1 MTAEQVLRTAA
12 EKLRAA
18 QIENASF
25 DASCLV
31 ENITGLSRTKIML
44 CDDDIAD
51 EQAEL
56 VERAVLRRISG
67 EPLQYI
73 LGEWDF
79 FGRTLEV
86 GEGVLVPRPE
96 TELLVELALEKL
108 RNVRYPVVFD
118 LCAGSG
124 CVGLTIAAERPDAHV
139 WLFEKY
145 GEAFHYL
152 KRNIKKLGLT
162 NVQAVLHDIN
172 FGYDDK
178 IFETPDLIVSNPPY
192 LITDELVGLSTEVMH
207 EPVTALDGG
216 ADGVDF
222 YRIIASRWL
231 PNVNKHGGIIFEC
244 DPSQT
249 LKIADML
256 MPYAMRVKIVTDIF
270 GLQRA
275 VYADIF

>member
-79 FGRTLEV
+79 FGRTFEV

-139 WLFEKY
+139 WLLEKY
-145 GEAFHYL
+145 DEAFHYL

-162 NVQAVLHDIN
+162 NVQAVQHDITL
-172 FGYDDK
+172 GCDDK
-178 IFETPDLIVSNPPY
+178 ISETPDLIVSNPPY
-192 LITDELVGLSTEVMH
+192 LRTDELGGLSTEVMH
-207 EPVTALDGG
+207 EPATALDGG
-216 ADGVDF
+216 KDGVDF

-249 LKIADML
+249 LKIADIL

-275 VYADIF
+275 VFADIF

>member
-56 VERAVLRRISG
+56 VEHAVLRRISG

-79 FGRTLEV
+79 FGRTFEV

-145 GEAFHYL
+145 NEAFHYL

-162 NVQAVLHDIN
+162 NVQAVQHDITL
-172 FGYDDK
+172 GYDDK
-178 IFETPDLIVSNPPY
+178 ISETPDLIVSNPPY
-192 LITDELVGLSTEVMH
+192 LRTDELGGLSTEVMH

-216 ADGVDF
+216 KDGVDF
-222 YRIIASRWL
+222 YHIIASRWL

-249 LKIADML
+249 LEIADML

-275 VYADIF
+275 VYADTF

>member
-79 FGRTLEV
+79 FGRTFEV

-145 GEAFHYL
+145 DEAFHYL
-152 KRNIKKLGLT
+152 KRNIEKLGLT
-162 NVQAVLHDIN
+162 NVQAVQYDITL
-172 FGYDDK
+172 GYDDK
-178 IFETPDLIVSNPPY
+178 ISETPDLIVSNPPY
-192 LITDELVGLSTEVMH
+192 LRTDELSGLSTEVMH
-207 EPVTALDGG
+207 EPATALDGG
-216 ADGVDF
+216 ADGIDF

-231 PNVNKHGGIIFEC
+231 PNVNKHGGTIFEC

-249 LKIADML
+249 LEIADML

-275 VYADIF
+275 VYADTF

>member
-79 FGRTLEV
+79 FGRTFEV

-145 GEAFHYL
+145 DEAFHYL

-162 NVQAVLHDIN
+162 NVQAVQHDISL
-172 FGYDDK
+172 GYDDK
-178 IFETPDLIVSNPPY
+178 ISETPDLIVSNPPY
-192 LITDELVGLSTEVMH
+192 LRTDELDGLSTEVMH
-207 EPVTALDGG
+207 EPATALDGG
-216 ADGVDF
+216 KDGVDF

-249 LKIADML
+249 LEIADML

-275 VYADIF
+275 VFADIF

>member
-79 FGRTLEV
+79 FGRTFEV

-145 GEAFHYL
+145 DEAFHYL

-162 NVQAVLHDIN
+162 NVQAVQHDITL
-172 FGYDDK
+172 GYDDK
-178 IFETPDLIVSNPPY
+178 ISETPDLIVSNPPY
-192 LITDELVGLSTEVMH
+192 LRTDELDGLSTEVMH
-207 EPVTALDGG
+207 EPATALDGG
-216 ADGVDF
+216 KDGVDF

-231 PNVNKHGGIIFEC
+231 PNVNIHGGIIFEC

-249 LKIADML
+249 LKFADIL
-256 MPYAMRVKIVTDIF
+256 LPYAMRVKIVTDIF

-275 VYADIF
+275 VFADIF

>member
-79 FGRTLEV
+79 FGRTFEV

-145 GEAFHYL
+145 DEAFHYL

-162 NVQAVLHDIN
+162 NVQAVQHDITL
-172 FGYDDK
+172 GYDDK
-178 IFETPDLIVSNPPY
+178 ISETPDLIVSNPPY
-192 LITDELVGLSTEVMH
+192 LRTDELDGLSTEVMH
-207 EPVTALDGG
+207 EPATALDGG
-216 ADGVDF
+216 KDGVDF

-231 PNVNKHGGIIFEC
+231 SNVNKHGGIIFEC

-249 LKIADML
+249 LKIADIL

-275 VYADIF
+275 VFADIF

>member
-79 FGRTLEV
+79 FGRTFEV
-86 GEGVLVPRPE
+86 GKGVLVPRPE

-145 GEAFHYL
+145 DEAFHYL

-162 NVQAVLHDIN
+162 NVQAVQHDITL
-172 FGYDDK
+172 GYDDK
-178 IFETPDLIVSNPPY
+178 ISETPDLIVSNPPY
-192 LITDELVGLSTEVMH
+192 LRTDELGGLSTEVMH
-207 EPVTALDGG
+207 EPATALDGG
-216 ADGVDF
+216 KDGVDF

-249 LKIADML
+249 LEIADML

-275 VYADIF
+275 VYADTF

>member
-79 FGRTLEV
+79 FGRTFEV

-124 CVGLTIAAERPDAHV
+124 CVGLTIAAEWPDAHV

-145 GEAFHYL
+145 DEAFHYL

-162 NVQAVLHDIN
+162 NVQAVQHDITL
-172 FGYDDK
+172 GYDDK
-178 IFETPDLIVSNPPY
+178 ISETPDLIVSNPPY
-192 LITDELVGLSTEVMH
+192 LRTDELDGLSTEVMH
-207 EPVTALDGG
+207 EPATALDGG
-216 ADGVDF
+216 KDGVDF

-249 LKIADML
+249 LKIADIL

-275 VYADIF
+275 VFADIF

>member
-12 EKLRAA
+12 EKLRTA

-79 FGRTLEV
+79 FGRTFEV

-145 GEAFHYL
+145 DEAFHYL

-162 NVQAVLHDIN
+162 NVQAVQHDITL
-172 FGYDDK
+172 GYDDK
-178 IFETPDLIVSNPPY
+178 ISETPDLIVSNPPY
-192 LITDELVGLSTEVMH
+192 LRTDELDGLSTEVMH

-216 ADGVDF
+216 KDGIDF

-249 LKIADML
+249 LEIADML

-275 VYADIF
+275 VYADTF

>member
-44 CDDDIAD
+44 CGDDIAD

-79 FGRTLEV
+79 FGRTFEV

-124 CVGLTIAAERPDAHV
+124 CVGLTIAAERRMPMCG
-139 WLFEKY
+139 F
-145 GEAFHYL
+145 L
-152 KRNIKKLGLT
+152 KIRRSFSL
-162 NVQAVLHDIN
+162 
-172 FGYDDK
+172 
-178 IFETPDLIVSNPPY
+178 
-192 LITDELVGLSTEVMH
+192 
-207 EPVTALDGG
+207 
-216 ADGVDF
+216 
-222 YRIIASRWL
+222 
-231 PNVNKHGGIIFEC
+231 
-244 DPSQT
+244 SQT
-249 LKIADML
+249 QYQKTRD
-256 MPYAMRVKIVTDIF
+256 YK
-270 GLQRA
+270 RA
-275 VYADIF
+275 GGSA

>member
-56 VERAVLRRISG
+56 MERAVLRRISG

-79 FGRTLEV
+79 FGRTFEV

-108 RNVRYPVVFD
+108 RKVRYPVVFD

-145 GEAFHYL
+145 DEAFHYL

-162 NVQAVLHDIN
+162 NVQAVQHDITL
-172 FGYDDK
+172 GYDDK

-192 LITDELVGLSTEVMH
+192 LRTNELGGLSTEVMH

-216 ADGVDF
+216 TDGVDF

>member
-79 FGRTLEV
+79 FGRTFEV

-145 GEAFHYL
+145 DEAFHYL

-162 NVQAVLHDIN
+162 NVQAVQHDISL
-172 FGYDDK
+172 GCDDK
-178 IFETPDLIVSNPPY
+178 ISETPDLIVSNPPY
-192 LITDELVGLSTEVMH
+192 LRTDELGGLSTEVMH
-207 EPVTALDGG
+207 EPATALDGG
-216 ADGVDF
+216 KDGVDF

>member
-56 VERAVLRRISG
+56 IERAVLRRISG

-79 FGRTLEV
+79 FGRTFEV

-145 GEAFHYL
+145 DEAFRYL

-162 NVQAVLHDIN
+162 NVQAVQHDITL
-172 FGYDDK
+172 GYDDK
-178 IFETPDLIVSNPPY
+178 ISETPDLIVSNPPY
-192 LITDELVGLSTEVMH
+192 LRTDELGGLSTEVMY
-207 EPVTALDGG
+207 EPATALDGG
-216 ADGVDF
+216 KDGVDF

-231 PNVNKHGGIIFEC
+231 PNVNKYGGIIFEC

-249 LKIADML
+249 LEIADML
-256 MPYAMRVKIVTDIF
+256 MPYVMRVKIVTDIF

-275 VYADIF
+275 VFADIF

>member
-79 FGRTLEV
+79 FGRTFEV

-145 GEAFHYL
+145 DEAFHYL
-152 KRNIKKLGLT
+152 KRNIEKLGLT
-162 NVQAVLHDIN
+162 NVQAVQYDITL
-172 FGYDDK
+172 GCDDK
-178 IFETPDLIVSNPPY
+178 ISETPDLIVSNPPY
-192 LITDELVGLSTEVMH
+192 LRTDELDGLSTEVMH

-216 ADGVDF
+216 ADGIDF

-249 LKIADML
+249 LEIADML

-275 VYADIF
+275 VYADTF

>member
-79 FGRTLEV
+79 FGRTFEV

-162 NVQAVLHDIN
+162 NVQAVQHDITL
-172 FGYDDK
+172 GYDDK
-178 IFETPDLIVSNPPY
+178 ISETPDLIVSNPPY
-192 LITDELVGLSTEVMH
+192 LRTDELDGLSTEVMH
-207 EPVTALDGG
+207 EPATALDGG
-216 ADGVDF
+216 KDGVDF

-249 LKIADML
+249 LEIADML

-270 GLQRA
+270 GVQRA
-275 VYADIF
+275 VYADTF

>member
-79 FGRTLEV
+79 FGRTFEV

-145 GEAFHYL
+145 DEAFHYL

-162 NVQAVLHDIN
+162 NVQAVQHDITL
-172 FGYDDK
+172 GYDDK
-178 IFETPDLIVSNPPY
+178 ISETPDLIVSNPPY
-192 LITDELVGLSTEVMH
+192 LRTNELGGLSTEVMH
-207 EPVTALDGG
+207 EPATALDGG
-216 ADGVDF
+216 KDGVDF

-249 LKIADML
+249 LEIADTL

>member
-31 ENITGLSRTKIML
+31 ENITGLSHTKIML

-79 FGRTLEV
+79 FGRTFEV

-145 GEAFHYL
+145 DEAFHYL

-162 NVQAVLHDIN
+162 NVQAVQHDITL
-172 FGYDDK
+172 GCDDK
-178 IFETPDLIVSNPPY
+178 ISETPDLIVSNPPY
-192 LITDELVGLSTEVMH
+192 LRTDELGGLSTEVMH
-207 EPVTALDGG
+207 EPATALDGG
-216 ADGVDF
+216 TDGIDF

-231 PNVNKHGGIIFEC
+231 PNVNKHGGIIFE
-244 DPSQT
+244 S
-249 LKIADML
+249 
-256 MPYAMRVKIVTDIF
+256 YA
-270 GLQRA
+270 L
-275 VYADIF
+275 

>member
-79 FGRTLEV
+79 FGRTFEV

-96 TELLVELALEKL
+96 TELIVELALEKL
-108 RNVRYPVVFD
+108 GNARYPVVFD

-124 CVGLTIAAERPDAHV
+124 CIGLTIAAERPDAHV
-139 WLFEKY
+139 VLFEKY
-145 GEAFHYL
+145 DKAFHYL
-152 KRNIKKLGLT
+152 KRNIEKLGLT
-162 NVQAVLHDIN
+162 NVQAVQYDITM
-172 FGYDDK
+172 GYDK
-178 IFETPDLIVSNPPY
+178 KLHETPDLIVSNPPY
-192 LITDELVGLSTEVMH
+192 LRTDELEGVPAEVMH

-216 ADGVDF
+216 ADGTDF

-231 PNVNKHGGIIFEC
+231 PYVNGHGGVIFEC

-275 VYADIF
+275 VYADTF

>member
-44 CDDDIAD
+44 CDDDIAN

-79 FGRTLEV
+79 FGRTFEV

-145 GEAFHYL
+145 DEAFHYL
-152 KRNIKKLGLT
+152 KRNIEKLGLT
-162 NVQAVLHDIN
+162 NVQAVQYDITL
-172 FGYDDK
+172 GYDDK
-178 IFETPDLIVSNPPY
+178 ISETPDLIVSNPPY
-192 LITDELVGLSTEVMH
+192 LRTDELDGLSTEVMH
-207 EPVTALDGG
+207 EPAAALDGG
-216 ADGVDF
+216 KDGVDF

-275 VYADIF
+275 VYADTF

>member
-79 FGRTLEV
+79 FGRTFEV

-145 GEAFHYL
+145 DEAFHYL

-162 NVQAVLHDIN
+162 NVQAVQHDITL
-172 FGYDDK
+172 GYDDK
-178 IFETPDLIVSNPPY
+178 ISETPDLIVSNPPY
-192 LITDELVGLSTEVMH
+192 LRTDELGGLSTEVMH
-207 EPVTALDGG
+207 EPTTALDGG
-216 ADGVDF
+216 KDGVDF

-249 LKIADML
+249 LEIADML

-275 VYADIF
+275 VYADTF

>member
-18 QIENASF
+18 QIENALF

-79 FGRTLEV
+79 FGRTFEV

-145 GEAFHYL
+145 DEAFHYL
-152 KRNIKKLGLT
+152 KRNIEKLGLT
-162 NVQAVLHDIN
+162 NVQAVQYDITL
-172 FGYDDK
+172 GYDDK
-178 IFETPDLIVSNPPY
+178 ISETPDLIVSNPPY
-192 LITDELVGLSTEVMH
+192 LRTDELSGLSTEVMH
-207 EPVTALDGG
+207 EPATALDGG
-216 ADGVDF
+216 ADGIDF

>member
-1 MTAEQVLRTAA
+1 MTAEQVLRKAA

-31 ENITGLSRTKIML
+31 ESITGLSRAKIML
-44 CDDDIAD
+44 CDDDISD
-51 EQAEL
+51 GQAEL
-56 VERAVLRRISG
+56 IELAVLRRISG

-79 FGRTLEV
+79 FGRTFEV

-96 TELLVELALEKL
+96 TELIVELALEKL
-108 RNVRYPVVFD
+108 GNARYPVVFD

-124 CVGLTIAAERPDAHV
+124 CIGLTIAAERSDAHV
-139 WLFEKY
+139 VLFEKY
-145 GEAFHYL
+145 DKAFHYL
-152 KRNIKKLGLT
+152 KRNIEKLGLT
-162 NVQAVLHDIN
+162 NVQAVQYDITM
-172 FGYDDK
+172 GYDK
-178 IFETPDLIVSNPPY
+178 KLHETPDLIVSNPPY
-192 LITDELVGLSTEVMH
+192 LRTDELEGVPAEVMH

-216 ADGVDF
+216 ADGTDF

-231 PNVNKHGGIIFEC
+231 PYVNGHGGIIFEC

-275 VYADIF
+275 VYADTF

>member
-79 FGRTLEV
+79 FGRTFEV

-145 GEAFHYL
+145 DEAFHYL

-162 NVQAVLHDIN
+162 NVQAVQHDITL
-172 FGYDDK
+172 GYDDK
-178 IFETPDLIVSNPPY
+178 ISETPDLIVSNPPY
-192 LITDELVGLSTEVMH
+192 LRTDELDGLSTEVMH
-207 EPVTALDGG
+207 EPVTAIDGG
-216 ADGVDF
+216 KDGIDF

-249 LKIADML
+249 LEIADML

-275 VYADIF
+275 VYADTF

>member
-12 EKLRAA
+12 DKLRAA

-79 FGRTLEV
+79 FGRTFEV

-145 GEAFHYL
+145 DEAFHYL

-162 NVQAVLHDIN
+162 NVQAVQHVITL
-172 FGYDDK
+172 GYDDK
-178 IFETPDLIVSNPPY
+178 ISETPDLIVSNPPY
-192 LITDELVGLSTEVMH
+192 LRTDELGGLSTEVMH
-207 EPVTALDGG
+207 EPATALDGG
-216 ADGVDF
+216 KDGVDF

-249 LKIADML
+249 LEIADML

>member
-79 FGRTLEV
+79 FGRTFEV

-108 RNVRYPVVFD
+108 RNVRYPEVFD

-145 GEAFHYL
+145 DEAFHYL

-162 NVQAVLHDIN
+162 NVQAVQHDITL
-172 FGYDDK
+172 GYDDK
-178 IFETPDLIVSNPPY
+178 ISETPDLIVSNPPY
-192 LITDELVGLSTEVMH
+192 LRTDELDGLSTEVMH
-207 EPVTALDGG
+207 EPATALDGG
-216 ADGVDF
+216 KDGVDF

-249 LKIADML
+249 LEIADML

-275 VYADIF
+275 VYADTF

>member
-79 FGRTLEV
+79 FGRTFEV

-139 WLFEKY
+139 WL
-145 GEAFHYL
+145 L
-152 KRNIKKLGLT
+152 KIRRSFSLSQTQYQKLGIT
-162 NVQAVLHDIN
+162 NVQAVQHDITL
-172 FGYDDK
+172 GYDDK

-192 LITDELVGLSTEVMH
+192 LRTDELGGLSTEVMH

-216 ADGVDF
+216 TDGVDF

-249 LKIADML
+249 LEIADML

-275 VYADIF
+275 VYADTF

>member
-1 MTAEQVLRTAA
+1 MTAEQVLRIAA

-31 ENITGLSRTKIML
+31 ESITGLSRAKIML
-44 CDDDIAD
+44 CDDDISD
-51 EQAEL
+51 GQAEL
-56 VERAVLRRISG
+56 IERAVLRRISG

-79 FGRTLEV
+79 FGRTFEV

-96 TELLVELALEKL
+96 TELIVELALEKL
-108 RNVRYPVVFD
+108 GNARYPVVCD

-124 CVGLTIAAERPDAHV
+124 GIGLTIAAERPDAHV
-139 WLFEKY
+139 VLFEKY
-145 GEAFHYL
+145 DKAFHYL
-152 KRNIKKLGLT
+152 KRNIEKLGLT
-162 NVQAVLHDIN
+162 NVQAVQYDITM
-172 FGYDDK
+172 GYDK
-178 IFETPDLIVSNPPY
+178 KLHETPDLIVSNPPY
-192 LITDELVGLSTEVMH
+192 LRTDELEGVPAEVMH
-207 EPVTALDGG
+207 EPVTALAGG
-216 ADGVDF
+216 AAGTDF

-231 PNVNKHGGIIFEC
+231 PYVNGHGGIIFEC

-275 VYADIF
+275 VYADTF

>member
-79 FGRTLEV
+79 FGRTFEV

-145 GEAFHYL
+145 DEAFHYL

-162 NVQAVLHDIN
+162 NVQAVQHDISL
-172 FGYDDK
+172 GYDDK
-178 IFETPDLIVSNPPY
+178 ISETPDLIVSNPPY
-192 LITDELVGLSTEVMH
+192 LRTDELDGLSTEVMH
-207 EPVTALDGG
+207 EPATALDGG
-216 ADGVDF
+216 KDGVDF

-249 LKIADML
+249 LEIADML

-275 VYADIF
+275 VYADTF

>member
-79 FGRTLEV
+79 FGRIFEV

-145 GEAFHYL
+145 DEAFHYL

-162 NVQAVLHDIN
+162 NVQAVQHDITL
-172 FGYDDK
+172 GYDDK
-178 IFETPDLIVSNPPY
+178 ISETPDLIVSNPPY
-192 LITDELVGLSTEVMH
+192 LRTDELGGLSTEVMH

-216 ADGVDF
+216 KDGVDF

-249 LKIADML
+249 LEIADML

-275 VYADIF
+275 VFADIF

>member
-79 FGRTLEV
+79 FGRTFEV

-145 GEAFHYL
+145 DEAFHYL
-152 KRNIKKLGLT
+152 KRNIKKPGLT
-162 NVQAVLHDIN
+162 NVQAVQHDITL
-172 FGYDDK
+172 GYDDK
-178 IFETPDLIVSNPPY
+178 ISETPDLIVSNPPY
-192 LITDELVGLSTEVMH
+192 LRTNELGGLSTEVMH
-207 EPVTALDGG
+207 EPATALDGG
-216 ADGVDF
+216 KDGVDF

-249 LKIADML
+249 LEIADTL

>member
-18 QIENASF
+18 QMENASF

-79 FGRTLEV
+79 FGRTFEV

-145 GEAFHYL
+145 DEAFHYL
-152 KRNIKKLGLT
+152 KRNIEKLGLT
-162 NVQAVLHDIN
+162 NVQAVQYDITL
-172 FGYDDK
+172 GCDDK
-178 IFETPDLIVSNPPY
+178 ISETPDLIVSNPPY
-192 LITDELVGLSTEVMH
+192 LRTDELDGLSTEVMH

-216 ADGVDF
+216 ADGIDF

-249 LKIADML
+249 LEIADML

-275 VYADIF
+275 VFADIF

>member
-12 EKLRAA
+12 DKLRAA

-79 FGRTLEV
+79 FGRTFEV

-145 GEAFHYL
+145 DEAFHYL

-162 NVQAVLHDIN
+162 NVQAVQHDITL
-172 FGYDDK
+172 GYDDK
-178 IFETPDLIVSNPPY
+178 ISETPDLIVSNPPY
-192 LITDELVGLSTEVMH
+192 LRTDELGGLSTEVMH
-207 EPVTALDGG
+207 EPATALDGG
-216 ADGVDF
+216 KDGVDF

-231 PNVNKHGGIIFEC
+231 LNVNKHGGIIFEC

-249 LKIADML
+249 LEIADML

>member
-79 FGRTLEV
+79 FGRTFEV

-145 GEAFHYL
+145 DEAFHYL

-162 NVQAVLHDIN
+162 NVQAVQHDITL
-172 FGYDDK
+172 GCDDK
-178 IFETPDLIVSNPPY
+178 ISETPDLIVSNPPY
-192 LITDELVGLSTEVMH
+192 LRTDELGGLSTEVMH
-207 EPVTALDGG
+207 EPATALDGG
-216 ADGVDF
+216 KDGVDF

-249 LKIADML
+249 LEIADML

-275 VYADIF
+275 VYADTF

>member
-1 MTAEQVLRTAA
+1 MYWQKRR

-31 ENITGLSRTKIML
+31 ESITGLSRAKIML
-44 CDDDIAD
+44 CDDDISD
-51 EQAEL
+51 GQAEL
-56 VERAVLRRISG
+56 IECAVLRRISG

-79 FGRTLEV
+79 FGRTFEV

-96 TELLVELALEKL
+96 TELIVELALEKL
-108 RNVRYPVVFD
+108 GNARYPVVFD

-124 CVGLTIAAERPDAHV
+124 CIGLTIAAERPDAHV
-139 WLFEKY
+139 VLFEKY
-145 GEAFHYL
+145 DKAFHYL
-152 KRNIKKLGLT
+152 KRNIEKLGLT
-162 NVQAVLHDIN
+162 NVQAVQYDITM
-172 FGYDDK
+172 GYDK
-178 IFETPDLIVSNPPY
+178 KLHETPDLIVSNPPY
-192 LITDELVGLSTEVMH
+192 LRTDELERVPAEVMH

-216 ADGVDF
+216 ADGTDF

-231 PNVNKHGGIIFEC
+231 PYVNGHGGIIFEC

-275 VYADIF
+275 VYADTF

>member
-79 FGRTLEV
+79 FGRTFEV

-108 RNVRYPVVFD
+108 RNVRYPAVFD

-145 GEAFHYL
+145 DEAFHYL

-162 NVQAVLHDIN
+162 NVQAVQHDITL
-172 FGYDDK
+172 GYDDK
-178 IFETPDLIVSNPPY
+178 ISETPDLIVSNPPY
-192 LITDELVGLSTEVMH
+192 LRTDELDGLSTEVMY
-207 EPVTALDGG
+207 EPATALDGG
-216 ADGVDF
+216 KDGVDF

-275 VYADIF
+275 VYADTF

>member
-12 EKLRAA
+12 DKLRAA

-79 FGRTLEV
+79 FGRTFEV

-139 WLFEKY
+139 WLFEKND
-145 GEAFHYL
+145 EAFHYL

-162 NVQAVLHDIN
+162 NVQAVQHDITL
-172 FGYDDK
+172 GYDDK
-178 IFETPDLIVSNPPY
+178 ISETPDLIVSNPPY
-192 LITDELVGLSTEVMH
+192 LRTDELGGLSTEVMH
-207 EPVTALDGG
+207 EPATALDGG
-216 ADGVDF
+216 KDGVDF

-249 LKIADML
+249 LEIADML